1 MDGKYEKAKSQT
13 QNKQCDKLVGTQATR
28 NKPKIHKMAQ
38 SETVER
44 SMECPTSQITEQIA
58 IRRLAA
64 KISPNDTVHDAA
76 KFAIS
81 STCPR

>member
-1 MDGKYEKAKSQT
+1 
-13 QNKQCDKLVGTQATR
+13 
-28 NKPKIHKMAQ
+28 MAQ